1 MSKQA
6 PMTNTFVLELLFHL
20 LVCLSRPRYKY
31 LNRKIVWVNWDV
43 KELSA
48 RAEKIQSGAIMTFGY
63 TGWPFSPVA
72 A

>member
-1 MSKQA
+1 MCKQA
-6 PMTNTFVLELLFHL
+6 PKTDTFVLGLLAHF
-20 LVCLSRPRYKY
+20 LVWLSWPKNKY
-31 LNRKIVWVNWDV
+31 LNRKIAWVNWDV